1 MLEKQNIKIS
11 LKKQCD
17 LLGICRS
24 SLYYKPVKAVLE
36 DLDLMRKLD
45 EQYLKT
51 PFYGY
56 RRMTAWLQREGYA
69 VNLKRILRLM
79 RLMGIEAIYQRPK
92 TSKGHPEHKIYPYI
106 LKEIHINRPNQAWAV
121 DITYIPMR
129 RGFVY
134 LVALMDWHSRYVLSW
149 RLSNTLE
156 ADFCVEALEE
166 ALALFGKPEIHNS
179 DQGSQFTCNAYI
191 EVLTGYDIQ
200 ISMDGKGR
208 FLDNIFVERLWRS
221 VKYEEV
227 YLKAYESIP
236 EAREGL
242 AAYFRFYNEE
252 RPHEALGYKTPEE
265 VFRGNARPDGYV
277 DNCKQLPTSPQA
289 QQQTTKTNLIKEEKM
304 VFL

>member
-1 MLEKQNIKIS
+1 MLEKQNIQLS

-24 SLYYKPVKAVLE
+24 SLYYKPLKMGLE
-36 DLDLMRKLD
+36 DLELMRKID

-56 RRMTAWLQREGYA
+56 RRMTICLQREGYA
-69 VNLKRILRLM
+69 VNFKRILRLM

-92 TSKGHPEHKIYPYI
+92 TSKSHPEHKIYPYLLNEVVI
-106 LKEIHINRPNQAWAV
+106 DKPNQAWAV

-129 RGFVY
+129 RGFLY
-134 LVALMDWHSRYVLSW
+134 LVAIIDWHSRYVLSW

-156 ADFCVEALEE
+156 ADFCVEALGE
-166 ALALFGKPEIHNS
+166 AIALFGTPKIHNS
-179 DQGSQFTCNAYI
+179 DQGIQFTCKAYI
-191 EVLTGYDIQ
+191 DVLIEYNIQ

-227 YLKAYESIP
+227 YLKAYETIQ

-265 VFRGNARPDGYV
+265 IFRGNARPDGYV

-289 QQQTTKTNLIKEEKM
+289 QQKPTKNDLIKKRKKRYA
-304 VFL
+304 